1 MQIYPAIDLKNKQVV
16 RLYKGDYAKV
26 TVYSDN
32 PVATAL
38 SFKEAG
44 AGNIHLV
51 DLDGAKEGSP
61 VNYGVIKDI
70 VSETQL
76 FAEVG
81 GGIRDM
87 RRIENYLK
95 AGAGRVILGTAAL
108 ENPDFL
114 AEAVKEFG
122 DSVAVGIDAKDGKV
136 ATRGWL
142 DVSDTDAA
150 EFAVRVRD
158 AGVKTVI
165 YTDISKDGT
174 LSGTNMEV
182 YGKLVKIGGL
192 NVIASGGITYIDEI
206 RQLARVGVYGAIL
219 GKALYAGLLNLADA
233 LRAAEESV

>member
-122 DSVAVGIDAKDGKV
+122 GSVAVGIDAKDGKV

-192 NVIASGGITYIDEI
+192 NVVASGGITYIDEI

>member
-16 RLYKGDYAKV
+16 RLYKGNYAKV

-122 DSVAVGIDAKDGKV
+122 GSVAVGIDAKDGKV

>member
-108 ENPDFL
+108 ESPDFL

-122 DSVAVGIDAKDGKV
+122 GSVAVGIDAKDGKV

>member
-122 DSVAVGIDAKDGKV
+122 GSVAVGIDAKDGKV

-142 DVSDTDAA
+142 DVSDTDAV

>member
-44 AGNIHLV
+44 VGNIHLV

-122 DSVAVGIDAKDGKV
+122 SSVAVGIDAKDGKV

>member
-122 DSVAVGIDAKDGKV
+122 GSVAVGIDAKDGKV

-142 DVSDTDAA
+142 DVSDIDAA

-158 AGVKTVI
+158 AGVKTII

>member
-61 VNYGVIKDI
+61 INYGVIKDI

-122 DSVAVGIDAKDGKV
+122 GSVAVGIDAKDGKV

-158 AGVKTVI
+158 AGVKTII

>member
-16 RLYKGDYAKV
+16 RLYKGDYAKE

-122 DSVAVGIDAKDGKV
+122 GSVAVGIDAKDGKV

>member
-122 DSVAVGIDAKDGKV
+122 GSVAVG
-136 ATRGWL
+136 
-142 DVSDTDAA
+142 
-150 EFAVRVRD
+150 RD
-158 AGVKTVI
+158 A
-165 YTDISKDGT
+165 
-174 LSGTNMEV
+174 
-182 YGKLVKIGGL
+182 
-192 NVIASGGITYIDEI
+192 
-206 RQLARVGVYGAIL
+206 
-219 GKALYAGLLNLADA
+219 
-233 LRAAEESV
+233 

>member
-122 DSVAVGIDAKDGKV
+122 GSVAVGIDAKDGKV

-158 AGVKTVI
+158 AGVKTII

-206 RQLARVGVYGAIL
+206 RQLARVGAYGAIL

-233 LRAAEESV
+233 LRAAEGSV

>member
-108 ENPDFL
+108 KNPDFL

-122 DSVAVGIDAKDGKV
+122 GSVAVGIDAKDGKV

-158 AGVKTVI
+158 AGVKTII

>member
-44 AGNIHLV
+44 SGNIHLV

-122 DSVAVGIDAKDGKV
+122 GSVAVGIDAKDGKV

-142 DVSDTDAA
+142 DLSDTDAA

-158 AGVKTVI
+158 AGVKTII

>member
-122 DSVAVGIDAKDGKV
+122 GSVAVGIDAKDGKV

-219 GKALYAGLLNLADA
+219 GKALYAGLLYLADA

>member
-44 AGNIHLV
+44 AENIHLV

-122 DSVAVGIDAKDGKV
+122 GSVAVGIDAKDGKV

>member
-122 DSVAVGIDAKDGKV
+122 GSVAVGIDAKEGKV

>member
-122 DSVAVGIDAKDGKV
+122 GSVAVGIDAKDGKV

>member
-122 DSVAVGIDAKDGKV
+122 GSVAVGIDAKDGKV

-158 AGVKTVI
+158 AGVKTII

-192 NVIASGGITYIDEI
+192 NVIASGGIAYIDEI

>member
-122 DSVAVGIDAKDGKV
+122 GSVAVGIDAKDGKV

-158 AGVKTVI
+158 AGVKTII

-182 YGKLVKIGGL
+182 YGKLIKIGGL

-233 LRAAEESV
+233 LRAAEERV

>member
-61 VNYGVIKDI
+61 INYGVIKDI

-122 DSVAVGIDAKDGKV
+122 GSVAVGIDAKDGKV

>member
-122 DSVAVGIDAKDGKV
+122 GSVAVGIDAKDGKV

-142 DVSDTDAA
+142 EVSDTDAA

>member
-61 VNYGVIKDI
+61 VNYCVIKDI

-122 DSVAVGIDAKDGKV
+122 GSVAVGIDAKDGKV

-165 YTDISKDGT
+165 YTDISKDGA

>member
-26 TVYSDN
+26 TVYSGN

-122 DSVAVGIDAKDGKV
+122 GSVAVGIDAKDGKV

-158 AGVKTVI
+158 AGVKTII

>member
-122 DSVAVGIDAKDGKV
+122 GSVAVGIDAKDGKV

-142 DVSDTDAA
+142 DLSDTDAA

-158 AGVKTVI
+158 AGVKTII

>member
-122 DSVAVGIDAKDGKV
+122 GSVAVGIDAKDGKV

-182 YGKLVKIGGL
+182 YGKLIKIGGL

>member
-16 RLYKGDYAKV
+16 RLYKGNYAKV

-122 DSVAVGIDAKDGKV
+122 GSVAVGIDAKDGKV

-158 AGVKTVI
+158 AGVKTII

>member
-122 DSVAVGIDAKDGKV
+122 GSVAVGIDAKDGKV

-142 DVSDTDAA
+142 DLSDTDAA

-158 AGVKTVI
+158 AGVKTII

-206 RQLARVGVYGAIL
+206 RQLACVGVYGAIL

>member
-122 DSVAVGIDAKDGKV
+122 GSVAVGIDAKDGKV

-158 AGVKTVI
+158 AGVKTII